1 MSVHRRPVFDL
12 TFVLKP
18 PWYDIPHTNASH
30 WGLVTPNKVLLRAG
44 WTTFLCDSSVFPDEI
59 AFCQ

>member
-1 MSVHRRPVFDL
+1 MSVRRRPVFDL

-18 PWYDIPHTNASH
+18 PWCDLPHTNGSH
-30 WGLVTPNKVLLRAG
+30 WGLAPLTKYLGLWVGHFFCVIQA
-44 WTTFLCDSSVFPDEI
+44 FPDEI